1 MQYEYTA
8 PQKIFEENGE
18 VMCAGWAK
26 KPYFIFNREQS
37 KQAKH
42 IKESVS
48 YFVSNGEISL
58 YISTENIGLD
68 FYIKIAIANLKNGNV
83 ISDFVYKKQLL
94 DRNELPESKESGQLV
109 YSDKRIEFAIVKV
122 KDDRTIKCNFYDFGG
137 KADLSFEFNIDSKG
151 GDILDQ
157 VAPFERD
164 RKYFYFKRFMPVFS
178 AIGIIKVGKS
188 QYELQ
193 KENTSVYIDSTYY
206 SKPRLH
212 SYQRLSADYMRGDNR
227 FSLCLASRVGDNRN
241 GSENSFFLNGELNKL
256 YKIEVKNNDGR
267 IDRPWYFKGG
277 IEAVD
282 ITFKPNK
289 INDSAMVAQM
299 DTTSVTFGVL
309 FGKLKRYDYDAP
321 LMLDNIPAHMVFNEF

>member
-8 PQKIFEENGE
+8 PQNIFEKNGE
-18 VMCAGWAK
+18 VKCAGWAK
-26 KPYFIFNREQS
+26 KPYFVFNKEQS
-37 KQAKH
+37 KQEKH

-68 FYIKIAIANLKNGNV
+68 FYIKITLANLKNGNV

-94 DRNELPESKESGQLV
+94 GKNELPESKDSGQLV
-109 YSDKRIEFAIVKV
+109 YSDKHIEFAIVKV
-122 KDDRTIKCNFYDFGG
+122 KNDRTVKCNFYDFGG
-137 KADLSFEFNIDSKG
+137 KADLSFEFNIDGKS
-151 GDILDQ
+151 GDILEQ

-164 RKYFYFKRFMPVFS
+164 RKYFYFKRFMPVFC
-178 AIGIIKVGKS
+178 AEGTIKVGKS
-188 QYELQ
+188 QYTLQ
-193 KENTSVYIDSTYY
+193 KENTSVYIDNTYY

-212 SYQRLSADYMRGDNR
+212 SYQRLTADYMRGDNR

-282 ITFKPNK
+282 ITFKPNR
-289 INDSAMVAQM
+289 INDNAMIAQM
-299 DTTSVTFGVL
+299 DNTSVTFGVL

-321 LMLDNIPAHMVFNEF
+321 LILDNIPAHMIFNEF

>member
-1 MQYEYTA
+1 MQYEYTM
-8 PQKIFEENGE
+8 PQNIFEENGE

-26 KPYFIFNREQS
+26 KPYFNFNKELS
-37 KQAKH
+37 KQNKH

-48 YFVSNGEISL
+48 YFLSTGEVSL
-58 YISTENIGLD
+58 YISTENSGLD
-68 FYIKIAIANLKNGNV
+68 FYIKIALANLKNGNV
-83 ISDFVYKKQLL
+83 ISDFAYKKQLL
-94 DRNELPESKESGQLV
+94 GRTELPESKESGQLV
-109 YSDKRIEFAIVKV
+109 FSDKRIEFAVVKV
-122 KDDRTIKCNFYDFGG
+122 KNERTVKCNFYDFGG
-137 KADLSFEFNIDSKG
+137 KADLSFEFNIDDKN

-164 RKYFYFKRFMPVFS
+164 RKYFFFKRFMPVFS
-178 AIGIIKVGKS
+178 ASGTIKVGKS
-188 QYELQ
+188 QYTLKE
-193 KENTSVYIDSTYY
+193 ENTSVYIDSTYY

-212 SYQRLSADYMRGDNR
+212 SYQRLTADYMRGENR
-227 FSLCLASRVGDNRN
+227 FSLNLASRVGDNRN
-241 GSENSFFLNGELNKL
+241 GSENSFFLNGELHKL

-289 INDSAMVAQM
+289 IGDKAMIAQM
-299 DTTSVTFGVL
+299 DNTSVTFGVL

-321 LMLDNIPAHMVFNEF
+321 LVLDNIPAHMVFNEF

>member
-1 MQYEYTA
+1 MQYEYTM
-8 PQKIFEENGE
+8 PQNIFEENGE

-26 KPYFIFNREQS
+26 KPYFNFNKELS
-37 KQAKH
+37 KQNKH

-48 YFVSNGEISL
+48 YFLSTGEVSL
-58 YISTENIGLD
+58 YISTENSGLD
-68 FYIKIAIANLKNGNV
+68 FYIKIALANLKNGNV
-83 ISDFVYKKQLL
+83 ISDFAYKKQLL
-94 DRNELPESKESGQLV
+94 GRTELPESKESGQLV
-109 YSDKRIEFAIVKV
+109 FSDKRIEFAVVKV
-122 KDDRTIKCNFYDFGG
+122 KNERTVKCNFYDFGG
-137 KADLSFEFNIDSKG
+137 KADLSFEFNIDDKS

-178 AIGIIKVGKS
+178 ASGTIKVGKS
-188 QYELQ
+188 QYTLKE
-193 KENTSVYIDSTYY
+193 ENTSVYIDSTYY

-212 SYQRLSADYMRGDNR
+212 SYQRLTADYMRGENR
-227 FSLCLASRVGDNRN
+227 FSLNLASRVGDNRN
-241 GSENSFFLNGELNKL
+241 GSENSFFLNGELHKL

-267 IDRPWYFKGG
+267 IDHPWYFKGG

-289 INDSAMVAQM
+289 IGDKAMVAQM
-299 DTTSVTFGVL
+299 DNTSVTFGVL

-321 LMLDNIPAHMVFNEF
+321 LVLDNIPAHMVFNEF

>member
-1 MQYEYTA
+1 MQYEYTE

-26 KPYFIFNREQS
+26 KPCFIYNNEQS
-37 KQAKH
+37 RQAKH

-48 YFVSNGEISL
+48 YFLSTGEVSLFIGM
-58 YISTENIGLD
+58 ENSGLD
-68 FYIKIAIANLKNGNV
+68 FYIKIALANLKNGNV
-83 ISDFVYKKQLL
+83 ISDYAYKKQLL
-94 DRNELPESKESGQLV
+94 GKTELLENKENGQIV
-109 YSDKRIEFAIVKV
+109 FSDKRIEFAIVKV
-122 KDDRTIKCNFYDFGG
+122 KNERTIKCNFFDFGD
-137 KADLSFEFNIDSKG
+137 KADLSFEFNIDSKS
-151 GDILDQ
+151 GDILEQ

-164 RKYFYFKRFMPVFS
+164 RKYFYYKRFMPVFS
-178 AIGIIKVGKS
+178 ATGSIKVGKS
-188 QYELQ
+188 EYNL
-193 KENTSVYIDSTYY
+193 KPENSSVYIDSTSY

-227 FSLCLASRVGDNRN
+227 FSLCLASRIGDNRN
-241 GSENSFFLNGELNKL
+241 GSENSFFLNGEMNKL

-289 INDSAMVAQM
+289 INDKAMVTQM
-299 DTTSVTFGVL
+299 GNTSVTFGVL

-321 LMLDNIPAHMVFNEF
+321 LVLDNIPAHMVFSEF